1 MESSPSQTNEQY
13 KRKSM
18 GAFQQIQVV
27 VGVAFLLATLF
38 TAWTPAGLLPDSL
51 AEKLT
56 GIIVPPEE
64 ETLNLAP
71 TPTARPNL
79 RIGIVAGHWGSDPY
93 DPGAVCGDGLKE
105 VDINLDIA
113 SRVRESLIGQ
123 GFDVDLL
130 KEFDPRLNG
139 YRGLLLVSIHADS
152 CEYVNDEAT
161 GFKVAAA
168 MSTVYPEK
176 AARLTACLRSRY
188 SVSTGLDFHPGSVT
202 ADMTSY
208 HGFDEVHGDTTAAI
222 IETGF
227 MNLDRQIL
235 TQQPDLVA
243 QGIIQGVL
251 CFVNNEDIS
260 GPPTPI
266 P

>member
-1 MESSPSQTNEQY
+1 MESPVTQNIDHSP
-13 KRKSM
+13 RKKM
-18 GAFQQIQVV
+18 GAFHQIQIVI
-27 VGVAFLLATLF
+27 GVAFLLATLF
-38 TAWTPAGLLPDSL
+38 TAWVPAGLLPESL
-51 AEKLT
+51 TDMLT
-56 GIIVPPEE
+56 GVVVPPDEN
-64 ETLNLAP
+64 TAGLVP
-71 TPTARPNL
+71 TPSARPNL

-93 DPGAVCGDGLKE
+93 DPGAVCADGLKE

-113 SRVRESLIGQ
+113 TRVRESLTGH

-130 KEFDPRLNG
+130 KEFDPRLDG

-152 CEYVNDEAT
+152 CEYVNDETT

-176 AARLTACLRSRY
+176 AARLTACLRNRY
-188 SVSTGLDFHPGSVT
+188 ASTTGLTYHPGSVT
-202 ADMTSY
+202 VDMTSY
-208 HGFDEVHGDTTAAI
+208 HGFDEIHGDTTAAI

-235 TQQPDLVA
+235 TESPHKIAD
-243 QGIIQGVL
+243 GIIQGVL
-251 CFVNNEDIS
+251 CYVNNEDIS
-260 GPPTPI
+260 TPPTQI

>member
-1 MESSPSQTNEQY
+1 MESPVSQNTDHY
-13 KRKSM
+13 RRKKT
-18 GAFQQIQVV
+18 GAFHQIQIVI
-27 VGVAFLLATLF
+27 GVAFFLATLF
-38 TAWTPAGLLPDSL
+38 TAWVPAGLLPDSL
-51 AEKLT
+51 AEMLT
-56 GIIVPPEE
+56 GAVIPSDENTE
-64 ETLNLAP
+64 GLAP
-71 TPTARPNL
+71 IPTARPNL

-93 DPGAVCGDGLKE
+93 DPGAVCADGLKE
-105 VDINLDIA
+105 VDINLDVA
-113 SRVRESLIGQ
+113 TRVRENLIGH

-130 KEFDPRLNG
+130 KEFDPRLDG

-188 SVSTGLDFHPGSVT
+188 SSTTGLIYHPGSVT
-202 ADMTSY
+202 VDMTSY
-208 HGFDEVHGDTTAAI
+208 HGFDEIHGDTTAAI

-235 TQQPDLVA
+235 TESPDKVA
-243 QGIIQGVL
+243 EGIIQGVL
-251 CFVNNEDIS
+251 CYVNNEDIS
-260 GPPTPI
+260 TPPTPI

>member
-1 MESSPSQTNEQY
+1 MESPLPQNKEQQ
-13 KRKSM
+13 KPRSM
-18 GAFQQIQVV
+18 GAFQQIQLV

-51 AEKLT
+51 ADRLT
-56 GIIVPPEE
+56 SVINPTQGSGI
-64 ETLNLAP
+64 LLGP

-79 RIGIVAGHWGSDPY
+79 RIGVVAGHWGSEPY
-93 DPGAVCGDGLKE
+93 DPGAVCSDGLKE

-113 SRVRESLIGQ
+113 TRVRESLIGH
-123 GFDVDLL
+123 GYDVDLL
-130 KEFDPRLNG
+130 KEFDPRLDG

-152 CEYVNDEAT
+152 CEYVNDQAT

-188 SVSTGLDFHPGSVT
+188 STATGMAFHPGSVT
-202 ADMTSY
+202 PDMTSY
-208 HGFDEVHGDTTAAI
+208 HGFEELHEDTTAAI

-251 CFVNNEDIS
+251 CYINNEDIAN
-260 GPPTPI
+260 PPTPV

>member
-1 MESSPSQTNEQY
+1 MESRTVQNIDSAPQ
-13 KRKSM
+13 KKM
-18 GAFQQIQVV
+18 GAFTQIQIVI
-27 VGVAFLLATLF
+27 GVAFLLATLF
-38 TAWTPAGLLPDSL
+38 TAWVPAGLLPDSL
-51 AEKLT
+51 REMLSGAILP
-56 GIIVPPEE
+56 VEE
-64 ETLNLAP
+64 GSQGMAP
-71 TPTARPNL
+71 TSTARPNL

-93 DPGAVCGDGLKE
+93 DPGAVCSDGLKE

-113 SRVRESLIGQ
+113 TRVRHSLIGH

-130 KEFDPRLNG
+130 KEFDPRLDS

-188 SVSTGLDFHPGSVT
+188 TTSTGLTYHPGSVT
-202 ADMTSY
+202 VDMTSY
-208 HGFDEVHGDTTAAI
+208 HGFDELHGDTTAAI

-227 MNLDRQIL
+227 MNLDRLIL
-235 TQQPDLVA
+235 TEAPDKVA
-243 QGIIQGVL
+243 DGIIHGIL
-251 CFVNNEDIS
+251 CYVNNEDIS
-260 GPPTPI
+260 TPPTPI

>member
-1 MESSPSQTNEQY
+1 MESSASHNNEQQ
-13 KRKSM
+13 KHKTM
-18 GAFQQIQVV
+18 GAFQQIQLV

-51 AEKLT
+51 AEKLS
-56 GIIVPPEE
+56 GVIVPQEE
-64 ETLNLAP
+64 NPISLGP

-79 RIGIVAGHWGSDPY
+79 RIGVVAGHWGSEPY
-93 DPGAVCGDGLKE
+93 DPGAVCSDGLKE

-113 SRVRESLIGQ
+113 TRVRESMIGQ

-130 KEFDPRLNG
+130 KEFDPRLDG

-152 CEYVNDEAT
+152 CEYVNDQAT

-168 MSTVYPEK
+168 MSTIYPEK

-188 SVSTGLDFHPGSVT
+188 SSITGLSFHPGSVT

-208 HGFDEVHGDTTAAI
+208 HGFDEIHGDTTAAI

-251 CFVNNEDIS
+251 CFVNNEDIAS
-260 GPPTPI
+260 PPTPE

>member
-1 MESSPSQTNEQY
+1 MESRTANHLDSSPQ
-13 KRKSM
+13 KKM
-18 GAFQQIQVV
+18 GALQQIQTVI
-27 VGVAFLLATLF
+27 GVAFLLATLF
-38 TAWTPAGLLPDSL
+38 TAWVPAGLLPDSL
-51 AEKLT
+51 REMLSGAILPVEENSQGLT
-56 GIIVPPEE
+56 
-64 ETLNLAP
+64 P
-71 TPTARPNL
+71 TSTARPNL

-105 VDINLDIA
+105 VDINLDVA
-113 SRVRESLIGQ
+113 TRVRDSLIGH

-130 KEFDPRLNG
+130 KEFDPRLDG
-139 YRGLLLVSIHADS
+139 YRGLLLVSVHADS

-188 SVSTGLDFHPGSVT
+188 ATSTGLTYHPGSVT
-202 ADMTSY
+202 VDMTSY
-208 HGFDEVHGDTTAAI
+208 HGFDELHGDTTAAI

-227 MNLDRQIL
+227 MNLDRLIL
-235 TQQPDLVA
+235 TESPGKVA
-243 QGIIQGVL
+243 EGIINGIL
-251 CFVNNEDIS
+251 CYVNNEDIS
-260 GPPTPI
+260 APPTPI

>member
-1 MESSPSQTNEQY
+1 MESSASQQKEQH
-13 KRKSM
+13 KPKSM
-18 GAFQQIQVV
+18 GAFQQIQFV

-56 GIIVPPEE
+56 GVIVPPEE
-64 ETLNLAP
+64 SIITLGP
-71 TPTARPNL
+71 TPTSRPNL
-79 RIGIVAGHWGSDPY
+79 RIGVVAGHWGSEPY
-93 DPGAVCGDGLKE
+93 DPGAVCSDGLKE

-113 SRVRESLIGQ
+113 TRVRETLIGQ

-130 KEFDPRLNG
+130 KEFDPRLDN

-152 CEYVNDEAT
+152 CDYVNDQAT

-188 SVSTGLDFHPGSVT
+188 SSATGLAFHPGSVT
-202 ADMTSY
+202 PDMTSY
-208 HGFDEVHGDTTAAI
+208 HGFDEIDGDTTAAI

-251 CFVNNEDIS
+251 CFVNNEDIA

>member
-1 MESSPSQTNEQY
+1 MESPATQNKEQY
-13 KRKSM
+13 KPKTM
-18 GAFQQIQVV
+18 GAFQQIQFV
-27 VGVAFLLATLF
+27 VGVAFILATLF

-51 AEKLT
+51 AEMLT
-56 GIIVPPEE
+56 GVIVSPEE
-64 ETLNLAP
+64 ESINLGP

-79 RIGIVAGHWGSDPY
+79 RIGVVAGHWGSEPY
-93 DPGAVCGDGLKE
+93 DPGAVCSDGLKE

-113 SRVRESLIGQ
+113 TRVRESLIGH

-130 KEFDPRLNG
+130 KEFDPRLDG

-152 CEYVNDEAT
+152 CEYVNDQAT

-168 MSTVYPEK
+168 MSTIYPEK

-188 SVSTGLDFHPGSVT
+188 SSATGLAFHPGSVT

-208 HGFDEVHGDTTAAI
+208 HGFDEIDGDTTAAI

-251 CFVNNEDIS
+251 CYVNNEDIAA
-260 GPPTPI
+260 PPTPE

>member
-1 MESSPSQTNEQY
+1 MESQASQNKEQY
-13 KRKSM
+13 QTRTL
-18 GAFQQIQVV
+18 GAFQQIQLV

-51 AEKLT
+51 AEKLS
-56 GIIVPPEE
+56 GVIIATEE
-64 ETLNLAP
+64 SSINLGP

-79 RIGIVAGHWGSDPY
+79 RIGIVAGHWGSEPY
-93 DPGAVCGDGLKE
+93 DPGAVCSDGLKE

-113 SRVRESLIGQ
+113 TRVRESLIGN

-130 KEFDPRLNG
+130 KEFDPRLDG

-152 CEYVNDEAT
+152 CEYINDQAT

-176 AARLTACLRSRY
+176 AARLTACLRNRY
-188 SVSTGLDFHPGSVT
+188 SSATGLPFHPGSVT

-208 HGFDEVHGDTTAAI
+208 HGFDEIHEDTTAAI

-235 TQQPDLVA
+235 TQQPNLVA
-243 QGIIQGVL
+243 QGIINGVL
-251 CFVNNEDIS
+251 CFVNNEDIAE
-260 GPPTPI
+260 PPTPV

>member
-1 MESSPSQTNEQY
+1 MESPISQNTDHY
-13 KRKSM
+13 HHKKM
-18 GAFQQIQVV
+18 GAFQQIQIV
-27 VGVAFLLATLF
+27 VGIAFLLATLF
-38 TAWTPAGLLPDSL
+38 TAWVPAGLLPTSLTERLAGAILPAEENPESL
-51 AEKLT
+51 A
-56 GIIVPPEE
+56 PS
-64 ETLNLAP
+64 
-71 TPTARPNL
+71 PTARPNL

-93 DPGAVCGDGLKE
+93 DPGAVCPDGLKE
-105 VDINLDIA
+105 VDINLDVA
-113 SRVRESLIGQ
+113 TRVRENLIGH

-130 KEFDPRLNG
+130 KEFDPRLDG

-188 SVSTGLDFHPGSVT
+188 ASATGLTYHPGSVT

-208 HGFDEVHGDTTAAI
+208 HGFDEIHGDTTAAI

-235 TQQPDLVA
+235 TESPNNIAD
-243 QGIIQGVL
+243 GIIQGIL
-251 CFVNNEDIS
+251 CYVNNEDIAT
-260 GPPTPI
+260 PPTQI

>member
-1 MESSPSQTNEQY
+1 MEAPVTQNTYSYHP
-13 KRKSM
+13 KKM
-18 GAFQQIQVV
+18 GALKQIQIVI
-27 VGVAFLLATLF
+27 GVAFLLATLF
-38 TAWTPAGLLPDSL
+38 TAWVPSGLLPDSL
-51 AEKLT
+51 AAKLSEAIT
-56 GIIVPPEE
+56 PADENAQ
-64 ETLNLAP
+64 TLAL

-113 SRVRESLIGQ
+113 TRVRESLISR

-130 KEFDPRLNG
+130 KEFDPRLEG

-161 GFKVAAA
+161 GFKVAAT

-188 SVSTGLDFHPGSVT
+188 SSATELTYHPGSVT
-202 ADMTSY
+202 VDMTSY
-208 HGFDEVHGDTTAAI
+208 HGFDEINGDTTAAI

-235 TQQPDLVA
+235 TEQPEKVA
-243 QGIIQGVL
+243 EGILQGIL
-251 CFVNNEDIS
+251 CYVYNEDIS
-260 GPPTPI
+260 TPPTSI

>member
-1 MESSPSQTNEQY
+1 MESQASQNTGTSY
-13 KRKSM
+13 RKKM
-18 GAFQQIQVV
+18 GAFQQIQIVI
-27 VGVAFLLATLF
+27 GVAFLLATLF
-38 TAWTPAGLLPDSL
+38 TAWGPSGILPDSL
-51 AEKLT
+51 AETLT
-56 GIIVPPEE
+56 GAIIPSDQ
-64 ETLNLAP
+64 NAQDLAL

-93 DPGAVCGDGLKE
+93 DPGAVCSDGLKE
-105 VDINLDIA
+105 VDINLDVA
-113 SRVRESLIGQ
+113 TRVRESLISH

-130 KEFDPRLNG
+130 KEFDPRLDG

-188 SVSTGLDFHPGSVT
+188 SSATGLTYHPGSVT
-202 ADMTSY
+202 VDMTSY
-208 HGFDEVHGDTTAAI
+208 HGFDEIHEDTTAAI
-222 IETGF
+222 VETGF

-235 TQQPDLVA
+235 TESPGKVA
-243 QGIIQGVL
+243 EGITQGIL
-251 CFVNNEDIS
+251 CYVNNEDIS
-260 GPPTPI
+260 TPPTPV